1 MPSSYSNFHAVQV
14 TYFKFRTTRNSGMIV
29 FTLLH
34 LVRGDLGTDVAWEIN
49 YKRVMISLSTKRTYL
64 LFYLSRW
71 YNRIEVK
78 IFPLPK
84 KN

>member
-14 TYFKFRTTRNSGMIV
+14 TYFKFRTTRNSGMTV

-49 YKRVMISLSTKRTYL
+49 YIKHLMISLSTKRTYL
-64 LFYLSRW
+64 FFYLSRW
-71 YNRIEVK
+71 
-78 IFPLPK
+78 
-84 KN
+84 